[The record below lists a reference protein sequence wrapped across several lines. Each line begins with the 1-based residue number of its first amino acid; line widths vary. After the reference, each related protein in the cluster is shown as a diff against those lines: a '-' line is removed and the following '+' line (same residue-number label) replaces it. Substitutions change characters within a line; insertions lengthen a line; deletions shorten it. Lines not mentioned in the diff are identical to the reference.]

1 MNLKEDIMEI
11 IMLKKY
17 KKKENYHLRTQS
29 HKFQEENR
37 ELQLENKGLYDKL
50 LDSIASTSQ
59 RRKIK
64 KVT

>member
-29 HKFQEENR
+29 HKF
-37 ELQLENKGLYDKL
+37 
-50 LDSIASTSQ
+50 
-59 RRKIK
+59 
-64 KVT
+64 